1 MQLVIRSSQ
10 VLTGDRFAPADIV
23 ISGSIISS
31 IEPYKSINS
40 AIDMGN
46 MKIVPGFVDLHS
58 DAIEKEVEPRPGA
71 RFPVKSAV
79 MNLDKILSMSGI
91 TTMLHAIGFNDEELT
106 RNRRG
111 TEKSA
116 ELINEIYVSNKQFLK
131 IDNFIHAR
139 FEITSRSSLDTVKK
153 LIKEH
158 KINLL
163 SIMDHSPGQGQFKT
177 LESWKKYHLSAYSFD
192 TKYID
197 EYIEKKLSADKTGI
211 VEDLVKFAISYNI
224 PVLSH
229 DDDCKEKLNTLKNL
243 GITFSEF
250 PLSVEVAEYAKQLN
264 ISTGMGAPNVVRGGS
279 QSGNI
284 AAKELISKNLC
295 DYLCSDYHPSSML
308 LAPYKLKEELH
319 IPLEQGFQLVSTTPA
334 RLVGLIDRG
343 IIAIGKKADIIVID
357 EAYSPNVALTI
368 KNGKPIYNGI
378 NSEKQVLNYA
388 LL

>member
-10 VLTGDRFAPADIV
+10 ILTGGRFIPADIA

-31 IEPYKSINS
+31 IEPYKSLDS

-58 DAIEKEVEPRPGA
+58 DAIEKEIEPRPGA
-71 RFPVKSAV
+71 RFPLKAAV
-79 MNLDKILSMSGI
+79 MNLDKKLGLSGI
-91 TTMLHAIGFNDEELT
+91 TTMFHAVGFNDEELT
-106 RNRRG
+106 KNRRG

-116 ELINEIYVSNKQFLK
+116 ELVNEIYFSNKRFLNV
-131 IDNFIHAR
+131 DNYIHTR
-139 FEITSRSSLDTVKK
+139 FEITSRSSINTVKK
-153 LIKEH
+153 LISEH
-158 KINLL
+158 KINML
-163 SIMDHSPGQGQFKT
+163 SLMDHSPGQGQFKT

-192 TKYID
+192 IENIEK
-197 EYIEKKLSADKTGI
+197 YIEKKLSSDKTGI
-211 VEDLVKFAISYNI
+211 VEELVKFARSYNI

-250 PLSVEVAEYAKQLN
+250 PLSIEVAEYAKSLN

-308 LAPYKLKEELH
+308 LAPYKLQEDLN
-319 IPLEQGFQLVSTTPA
+319 IPLEKGLQLVSTNPA
-334 RLVGLIDRG
+334 QLAGLKDRG
-343 IIAIGKKADIIVID
+343 IIAIGKKADLIVID
-357 EAYSPNVALTI
+357 ESYTPNIVFTI

-378 NSEKQVLNYA
+378 NNDKQVLNHA